1 VTEQWCGECG
11 LRLQDSTPHST
22 WTGHTHTPVAREVME
37 GAAVALGL
45 VQFSHEDGDED
56 SAAVFLTALRNAG
69 ITETAAR
76 MFARLRDG
84 EEDG

>member
-1 VTEQWCGECG
+1 
-11 LRLQDSTPHST
+11 
-22 WTGHTHTPVAREVME
+22 ME